1 MSLFQFEAR
10 RLLRQRVFLL
20 TFVAIVGLGV
30 VQTALDSAEPGA
42 MIFLAPLVAAWV
54 AAGDTAANA
63 RLGRLDLVCSRGPSF
78 AALAGVRFALGILAG
93 TGVVLAATLL
103 PAWAGEDPHLVLEW
117 LGVVVYWAA
126 VASWLG
132 QWVSGAGMVLLP
144 IATTVLSSWWVMAG
158 AMRVLGVP
166 AAQDPAVYVTVPLV
180 RLGSTVP
187 ADLMEPMLILPAGV
201 SWVVWPLAAA
211 ALAGGLAAAQRRQ
224 FLVRE
229 EG

>member
-1 MSLFQFEAR
+1 
-10 RLLRQRVFLL
+10 
-20 TFVAIVGLGV
+20 
-30 VQTALDSAEPGA
+30 LDSAEPGA

-103 PAWAGEDPHLVLEW
+103 PAWAGEDPRLVLEW

-201 SWVVWPLAAA
+201 SGWCGRWRRRRWRVAWLPPSGDSFSCGKRGNKPWSSAPKVSPLPFAA
-211 ALAGGLAAAQRRQ
+211 ALPSDRWRSA
-224 FLVRE
+224 
-229 EG
+229 